1 MDEFVKYIL
10 YFAVVVMAVS
20 MITLY
25 IYGIRKLL
33 EMRNLKRRC
42 ICTVEAEVIDIIEID
57 QKVSRNGNRYIK
69 LHSPVYR
76 FFYENEKYEVIE
88 KVKTDYCEL
97 YKGDKVELHIDP
109 DDPKIFYCSQ
119 MNGRNGVGIA
129 LIVIGAVVTILAI
142 DFVVSFILS
151 AS

>member
-42 ICTVEAEVIDIIEID
+42 IC
-57 QKVSRNGNRYIK
+57 
-69 LHSPVYR
+69 
-76 FFYENEKYEVIE
+76 
-88 KVKTDYCEL
+88 
-97 YKGDKVELHIDP
+97 
-109 DDPKIFYCSQ
+109 
-119 MNGRNGVGIA
+119 
-129 LIVIGAVVTILAI
+129 
-142 DFVVSFILS
+142 
-151 AS
+151 